1 MSRTLSKAGALLRI
15 RLFTARHHGTH
26 SELTFRVANRPRFIQ
41 NAIGSFLLLG
51 PFPDQVRLGGLGGKV
66 VLFLFFPG
74 FKPLLVVRLAGDGAF
89 AA

>member
-15 RLFTARHHGTH
+15 RLFTARQDGTH

-41 NAIGSFLLLG
+41 NAIGAFLLLG